1 MHAYAGTIVAPERV
15 CIGSHRKTMSTQKK
29 MAQRPDPPRR
39 GGGDQRGYGKQP
51 HHRYR
56 EDAGDFDDD
65 VDGGAEEHEHLADEE
80 LEDTVPTAD
89 IIAKA
94 LAVYRAQ
101 QRAHQY
107 ATSARQAGVP
117 AWHAAADSADV
128 RPTAAAPPLRVRG
141 GGAWVF
147 VLTLDLGRRGP
158 LYRPGT
164 GQ

>member
-1 MHAYAGTIVAPERV
+1 M
-15 CIGSHRKTMSTQKK
+15 SHR
-29 MAQRPDPPRR
+29 PDVPRR

-65 VDGGAEEHEHLADEE
+65 VDGGADEHEHLADEE
-80 LEDTVPTAD
+80 LEDTAPTAET
-89 IIAKA
+89 IARA
-94 LAVYRAQ
+94 LAAYQAQ
-101 QRAHQY
+101 QRARQY

-117 AWHAAADSADV
+117 AWHDAADSADV
-128 RPTAAAPPLRVRG
+128 RPTAAAAPLRVRG
-141 GGAWVF
+141 GGGGTCIMCVC
-147 VLTLDLGRRGP
+147 LTLDLGRRGP

>member
-1 MHAYAGTIVAPERV
+1 MHMPGRLLHLKRV
-15 CIGSHRKTMSTQKK
+15 CIGSHPDDDVDPAQKK
-29 MAQRPDPPRR
+29 MAHRPDPPRR

-89 IIAKA
+89 IIARA
-94 LAVYRAQ
+94 LAVYHAQ
-101 QRAHQY
+101 QRARQY

-117 AWHAAADSADV
+117 AWHDAADSADV
-128 RPTAAAPPLRVRG
+128 RPTAAAAPLRVRVVVVVVRHG
-141 GGAWVF
+141 SSS
-147 VLTLDLGRRGP
+147 
-158 LYRPGT
+158 
-164 GQ
+164 